1 VPSTPLPS
9 RTDRD
14 FFRGFAVAS
23 PTEEEVLAEIRRIV
37 ARELEITGPIQSHH
51 GLIQDLR
58 LDSLGLTVLAVG
70 LEDRF
75 RVRLTEEDSALIN
88 TVQDLARLVASRAGG
103 VAG

>member
-1 VPSTPLPS
+1 MAP
-9 RTDRD
+9 
-14 FFRGFAVAS
+14 
-23 PTEEEVLAEIRRIV
+23 PTEEQVLAEIRRIV
-37 ARELEITGPIQSHH
+37 ARELEISGPIQSHH

-75 RVRLTEEDSALIN
+75 RVKLTEEDSAQIN

-103 VAG
+103 LAG

>member
-1 VPSTPLPS
+1 MAP
-9 RTDRD
+9 
-14 FFRGFAVAS
+14 
-23 PTEEEVLAEIRRIV
+23 PTEEEVLAEISQIV

-75 RVRLTEEDSALIN
+75 RVRLTEEDSAQIN
-88 TVQDLARLVASRAGG
+88 TVQDLARLVAARAGG
-103 VAG
+103 IAG

>member
-1 VPSTPLPS
+1 M
-9 RTDRD
+9 
-14 FFRGFAVAS
+14 AS
-23 PTEEEVLAEIRRIV
+23 PTEEEVLAEISQIV

-75 RVRLTEEDSALIN
+75 RVRLTEEDSAQIN
-88 TVQDLARLVASRAGG
+88 TVQDLARLVAARAGG
-103 VAG
+103 IAG

>member
-1 VPSTPLPS
+1 
-9 RTDRD
+9 
-14 FFRGFAVAS
+14 
-23 PTEEEVLAEIRRIV
+23 
-37 ARELEITGPIQSHH
+37 LEITGPIQSHH

>member
-1 VPSTPLPS
+1 
-9 RTDRD
+9 
-14 FFRGFAVAS
+14 VAS
-23 PTEEEVLAEIRRIV
+23 PTEEEVLAEIGRIV

-75 RVRLTEEDSALIN
+75 RVRLTEEDSAQIN
-88 TVQDLARLVASRAGG
+88 TVQDLARLVAARAGG
-103 VAG
+103 ISG

>member
-1 VPSTPLPS
+1 
-9 RTDRD
+9 
-14 FFRGFAVAS
+14 VAS
-23 PTEEEVLAEIRRIV
+23 PTEEEVLAEIGRIV

-75 RVRLTEEDSALIN
+75 RVRLTEEDSAQIN
-88 TVQDLARLVASRAGG
+88 TVQDLARLVAARAGG
-103 VAG
+103 IAG

>member
-1 VPSTPLPS
+1 MAP
-9 RTDRD
+9 
-14 FFRGFAVAS
+14 
-23 PTEEEVLAEIRRIV
+23 PTEEQVLAEIRRIV

-75 RVRLTEEDSALIN
+75 RVKLTEEDSAQIN

-103 VAG
+103 LAG

>member
-1 VPSTPLPS
+1 VVP
-9 RTDRD
+9 
-14 FFRGFAVAS
+14 
-23 PTEEEVLAEIRRIV
+23 PTEEEVLAEIGRIV

-75 RVRLTEEDSALIN
+75 QVRLTEEDSAQIN
-88 TVQDLARLVASRAGG
+88 TVQDLARLVAARAGG
-103 VAG
+103 IAR

>member
-1 VPSTPLPS
+1 M
-9 RTDRD
+9 
-14 FFRGFAVAS
+14 AS
-23 PTEEEVLAEIRRIV
+23 PTEEQVLAEIRRIV

-75 RVRLTEEDSALIN
+75 RVRLTEEDSAQIN
-88 TVQDLARLVASRAGG
+88 TVQDLVRLVASRAGG

>member
-1 VPSTPLPS
+1 
-9 RTDRD
+9 
-14 FFRGFAVAS
+14 VAP
-23 PTEEEVLAEIRRIV
+23 PTEEEVLAEIARIV

-75 RVRLTEEDSALIN
+75 RVRLTEEDSAQVN

-103 VAG
+103 IAG

>member
-1 VPSTPLPS
+1 MAP
-9 RTDRD
+9 
-14 FFRGFAVAS
+14 
-23 PTEEEVLAEIRRIV
+23 PTEEEVLSEIGRIV

-75 RVRLTEEDSALIN
+75 RVRLTEEDSAQIN

-103 VAG
+103 IAG

>member
-1 VPSTPLPS
+1 M
-9 RTDRD
+9 
-14 FFRGFAVAS
+14 AS
-23 PTEEEVLAEIRRIV
+23 PTEEEVLAEISRIV

-75 RVRLTEEDSALIN
+75 RVRLTEEDSAQIN

-103 VAG
+103 IAG

>member
-1 VPSTPLPS
+1 M
-9 RTDRD
+9 
-14 FFRGFAVAS
+14 AS

-37 ARELEITGPIQSHH
+37 ARELEMTGPVQSHH

-75 RVRLTEEDSALIN
+75 RVRLTEEDSAQIN

-103 VAG
+103 IAG